1 MLGEGPAGAFLVDAC
16 AQVPL
21 DRTLARGDID
31 GDPGEAAAEVYAG
44 RVSHRRYRLDLTLVS
59 A

>member
-1 MLGEGPAGAFLVDAC
+1 MLGEGPAGASLVDAC

-31 GDPGEAAAEVYAG
+31 GYQAKFGN
-44 RVSHRRYRLDLTLVS
+44 L
-59 A
+59 

>member
-1 MLGEGPAGAFLVDAC
+1 MLGEGPAGAFLVGAC